1 VTWNLN
7 IDRDALKELGKLDKT
22 VQERVLRFLKTRL
35 IKRENPRDL
44 GQALSGELGGYWKYR
59 VGNYRIITKIEDQT
73 ITIYVIAIGHHS
85 GIYK

>member
-1 VTWNLN
+1 LD
-7 IDRDALKELGKLDKT
+7 IERFALKELGKLDKT

-44 GQALSGELGGYWKYR
+44 GEALSGELGGYWKYR
-59 VGNYRIITKIEDQT
+59 LGDYRIITKIEDQT
-73 ITIYVIAIGHHS
+73 ITIYVIAIGHRS